1 MLFGKY
7 INKYY
12 LRYALFFIIG
22 IIALVTV
29 DIAQLEV
36 PELFGKLIDDIDNNT
51 LTMETLTAI
60 VKQMIVIILI
70 MFVCRFAWRIALFG
84 MATRLEADLRMRMFK
99 KIETLGFWGLREKGK
114 KKKKKKMVK
123 REKSK

>member
-36 PELFGKLIDDIDNNT
+36 PELFGKLIDDIDKNT

-60 VKQMIVIILI
+60 VK
-70 MFVCRFAWRIALFG
+70 
-84 MATRLEADLRMRMFK
+84 ATSTSAGDGYHFK
-99 KIETLGFWGLREKGK
+99 KFEVTGNNYFYNPFKIKLF
-114 KKKKKKMVK
+114 
-123 REKSK
+123 